1 MIRFADFPT
10 FGINYTRQGIKNMI
24 ARGAFPSPERL
35 CNGRLVWNAVAINTW
50 LTSRGATFFAGHG
63 ASLPG
68 ATTHSRDMNR
78 AEGDLRRMGLT
89 LPATGTKL
97 SIHAIDKAMADK
109 GLSIQQRLV
118 AKARLASL
126 GVI

>member
-1 MIRFADFPT
+1 MR
-10 FGINYTRQGIKNMI
+10 TRIPYIQAI
-24 ARGAFPSPERL
+24 AAGPARIAG
-35 CNGRLVWNAVAINTW
+35 
-50 LTSRGATFFAGHG
+50 GHG

-78 AEGDLRRMGLT
+78 AEGDLRRLGLT
-89 LPATGTKL
+89 LPSTGTKL
-97 SIHAIDKAMADK
+97 SVHAIDKAMADK

-126 GVI
+126 GVRKPLATGRPWARVGE